1 MGLDRVLCFRT
12 LGRNRQKKEV
22 ARAKRKAEVEEGG
35 EKERRG
41 GPSETKCSQERGRPL
56 SGGTRLGGGTQSR
69 RQSWR
74 QASRNADPK

>member
-12 LGRNRQKKEV
+12 LRRNRQKKEV

-56 SGGTRLGGGTQSR
+56 SGDTPR
-69 RQSWR
+69 RRHPEQTPELE
-74 QASRNADPK
+74 AGF